1 LHLLDKEVRKMSA
14 LTTITSKSQVTIP
27 KDVRERLN
35 LQPKDKLLVT
45 VQGDRIIMIPIRMR
59 PLSEMFGAL
68 PVDEPLPD
76 IHTLREMRHQEL
88 VRRIAE
94 GEE

>member
-1 LHLLDKEVRKMSA
+1 MTA
-14 LTTITSKSQVTIP
+14 LTTITSKSQITIP
-27 KDVRERLN
+27 KDVREKLN
-35 LQPKDKLLVT
+35 LRPKDRLLVT

-88 VRRIAE
+88 ARRIAE

>member
-1 LHLLDKEVRKMSA
+1 MTA
-14 LTTITSKSQVTIP
+14 LTTITSKSQITIP
-27 KDVRERLN
+27 KEVREKLN
-35 LQPKDKLLVT
+35 LRPKDRLLVT

-68 PVDEPLPD
+68 PVEEPVEDLD
-76 IHTLREMRHQEL
+76 TIREQLHWEL
-88 VRRIAE
+88 GRRIAE